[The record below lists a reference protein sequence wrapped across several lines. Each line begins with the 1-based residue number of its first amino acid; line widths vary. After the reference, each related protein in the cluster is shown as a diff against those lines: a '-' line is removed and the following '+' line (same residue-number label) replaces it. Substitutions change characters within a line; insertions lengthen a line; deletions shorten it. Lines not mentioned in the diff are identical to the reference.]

1 MPRFSFVL
9 ILTVMIIV
17 IVSGIDCDETY
28 DGKYDNVDID
38 EILKS
43 ERLLTNYVNCL
54 MDEGPC
60 TEDGR
65 ELKETLPDAISTD
78 CSKCTDKQKESS
90 DKVMHFIIDH
100 RPEDWERLE
109 QKYDASGK
117 YRKDYLN
124 TKEHDDHQNTSESE
138 S

>member
-1 MPRFSFVL
+1 MPKFSFVC
-9 ILTVMIIV
+9 ILTVVIIV
-17 IVSGIDCDETY
+17 IVSGIDCDDTY

-65 ELKETLPDAISTD
+65 ELKGE
-78 CSKCTDKQKESS
+78 
-90 DKVMHFIIDH
+90 FN
-100 RPEDWERLE
+100 
-109 QKYDASGK
+109 Y
-117 YRKDYLN
+117 
-124 TKEHDDHQNTSESE
+124 
-138 S
+138 

>member
-1 MPRFSFVL
+1 ML

-65 ELKETLPDAISTD
+65 ELKGELI
-78 CSKCTDKQKESS
+78 
-90 DKVMHFIIDH
+90 
-100 RPEDWERLE
+100 
-109 QKYDASGK
+109 
-117 YRKDYLN
+117 
-124 TKEHDDHQNTSESE
+124 
-138 S
+138 